1 MPGQWWMM
9 SGMTLAASVAMGLG
23 LGSYVTSPQ
32 KTAVSAEEWSPDEDN
47 SYVEAGRTA
56 SMFGDSGT
64 SDRGPAVI
72 RCTGCGPTLTERR
85 FAADMAGIEGSS
97 DPYVQDYLAQDH
109 PATDDSLMIDTAS
122 EKPVSNPRLDRSK
135 VAVADP
141 MVKPVAI
148 LPGAVVQPIIVPT
161 IDHNHP

>member
-1 MPGQWWMM
+1 
-9 SGMTLAASVAMGLG
+9 MTLAASVAMGLG

-32 KTAVSAEEWSPDEDN
+32 KTAVPAEVWSPDDDN
-47 SYVEAGRTA
+47 SYAEAGRAA

-64 SDRGPAVI
+64 GDRGPAVI

-85 FAADMAGIEGSS
+85 FAADMAGMDSDGLIEGSS
-97 DPYVQDYLAQDH
+97 DPLVQDYLAQDY
-109 PATDDSLMIDTAS
+109 PVTDGSRMHDAAS
-122 EKPVSNPRLDRSK
+122 EKPVGHPRLDRSK

-141 MVKPVAI
+141 VVKPVPI
-148 LPGAVVQPIIVPT
+148 SPGAVVQPIIVPT